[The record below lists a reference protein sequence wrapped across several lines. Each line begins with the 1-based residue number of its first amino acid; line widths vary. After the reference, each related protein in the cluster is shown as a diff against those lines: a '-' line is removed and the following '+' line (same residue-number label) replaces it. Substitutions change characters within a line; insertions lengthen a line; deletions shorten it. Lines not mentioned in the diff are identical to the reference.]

1 MRPAGGPGRFGRIDF
16 QLMLLRR
23 MADYQPGLVEDKLR
37 DLGFDRSEARA
48 AHRRWQ
54 EIIRSRSFPG
64 GMARYRIVLGRPI
77 RAYQREVGD
86 LSCEI
91 TQWEMQLWPG
101 LWFETVAVPGGAVV
115 QEWLVRAGDCAAP
128 EIRAVADLRP
138 WGCVVAEVERR
149 FGAVRHSDD
158 DAPSRWSTEFTAGD
172 GERPGRYLA
181 RFTWGLLQTVEELPG
196 GGDFPAKPLR
206 ARG

>member
-1 MRPAGGPGRFGRIDF
+1 MRPAGGHGRFGRIDF

-23 MADYQPGLVEDKLR
+23 MADDQPGLVEDKLR
-37 DLGFDRSEARA
+37 DLGFERSEARA

-54 EIIRSRSFPG
+54 EIVRSRSFPG
-64 GMARYRIVLGRPI
+64 GMARYRIVLGRPV

-91 TQWEMQLWPG
+91 TQWALELWPG
-101 LWFETVAVPGGAVV
+101 LWFETVGVPGGAVV
-115 QEWLVRAGDCAAP
+115 QEWLVRAGDCAGP
-128 EIRAVADLRP
+128 EIRTVADLRP
-138 WGCVVAEVERR
+138 WSCVVGEVERR

-172 GERPGRYLA
+172 ADRPGRYLA
-181 RFTWGLLQTVEELPG
+181 RFTWGLLQTVQELPG
-196 GGDFPAKPLR
+196 SEPGGS
-206 ARG
+206 GG